1 MFKKA
6 LIVFCFLIL
15 TITIPL
21 TIYFTDASLVKAQNK
36 VVYDLPYPG
45 ILPDHP
51 LYFLKALRDRINLFL
66 TRDYQKKA
74 EIYLLYADK
83 RVAAAVLLLENGKE
97 KLALDT
103 LAKGEKY
110 FFKIPFLISQA
121 KKQGQSFPKELID
134 KIKTANEKHAEVID
148 DFLKKVSGG
157 QNSYLLEIQKINK
170 DIKARLASF

>member
-1 MFKKA
+1 MLKKA
-6 LIVFCFLIL
+6 LIGLSFLFL

-21 TIYFTDASLVKAQNK
+21 TVYFTDTSFVKAQNK

-45 ILPDHP
+45 VLPDHP
-51 LYFLKALRDRINLFL
+51 LYFLKAFRDQINLFF

-74 EIYLLYADK
+74 DAYLLYSDK

-110 FFKIPFLISQA
+110 FFKTPFLISQA

-170 DIKARLASF
+170 DIKTRLTSF

>member
-1 MFKKA
+1 MLKKA
-6 LIVFCFLIL
+6 LIGLFFLFL
-15 TITIPL
+15 TFIIPL
-21 TIYFTDASLVKAQNK
+21 TVYLADTPFVKAQNK

-51 LYFLKALRDRINLFL
+51 LYFIKSFRDQINLFF

-74 EIYLLYADK
+74 ELYLLYSDK
-83 RVAAAVLLLENGKE
+83 RVASSILILYNGKE

-110 FFKIPFLISQA
+110 FFKIPFLIVQA
-121 KKQGQSFPKELID
+121 KKQGQNFTKELIE
-134 KIKTANEKHAEVID
+134 KIKNANEKHAEVID
-148 DFLKKVSGG
+148 DFFKKVSEE

-170 DIKARLASF
+170 DIKAKLTSF